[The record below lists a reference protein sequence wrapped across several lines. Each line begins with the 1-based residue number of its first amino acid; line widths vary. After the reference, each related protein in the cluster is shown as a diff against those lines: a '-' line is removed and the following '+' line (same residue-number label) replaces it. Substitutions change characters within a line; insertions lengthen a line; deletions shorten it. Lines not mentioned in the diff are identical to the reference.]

1 MLEVYT
7 RRNEWL
13 LREYLSP
20 KSLLLLCEYFQ
31 CSRLSYGMCTF
42 LDDAVVMEKLEVTKM
57 IFIRSMLKFADNIS
71 SNRFRMT
78 VNVPKMEYDLF
89 VRLKRVI
96 DKYKRHFGEE
106 PVIYKGILNVYYEE
120 LSNHLGKRA
129 EELSDEQLNIE
140 TKRWSVIKLGKKRT

>member
-1 MLEVYT
+1 
-7 RRNEWL
+7 
-13 LREYLSP
+13 
-20 KSLLLLCEYFQ
+20 
-31 CSRLSYGMCTF
+31 
-42 LDDAVVMEKLEVTKM
+42 M
-57 IFIRSMLKFADNIS
+57 IFLRSMLKFADNIS

-106 PVIYKGILNVYYEE
+106 PVIYKGILIAYSEE

-129 EELSDEQLNIE
+129 EELSD
-140 TKRWSVIKLGKKRT
+140 